1 MPDASRANVAG
12 GQRGPSPFRDAPWRS
27 GAAAAAPPTPDIVV
41 GRAVHLSAPYGV
53 YTASLPYS
61 SLVNAETSALRSE
74 PSRLYVR

>member
-1 MPDASRANVAG
+1 MPDASQANVPG
-12 GQRGPSPFRDAPWRS
+12 GQRGPSSFPGRRWHS
-27 GAAAAAPPTPDIVV
+27 GAAAAAPSTPDIVV
-41 GRAVHLSAPYGV
+41 DRTAHLLAPYGV